1 VGTFNVSAVIDMDDP
16 LAAAPPRDTPPS
28 RDGESSQ
35 SMGREPGNAP
45 PAEKQRRGRKPGDAQ
60 LKADLKEIEE
70 KLTQLLTLPSV
81 PMDAAG
87 DDWPARHIE
96 DRAPALAHAI
106 TETARNNIQLREKL
120 LQLLRV
126 GDGAG
131 LVIAAFAYAAP
142 VALYYG
148 VIPVPPP
155 IRAQLP
161 VPRREEARG
170 ESIIDKMR
178 AEEERLKMQNI
189 QRVRDEYDG
198 DHGRTPKDSPPAPAE
213 PAAAPF
219 AAGTPPAL

>member
-1 VGTFNVSAVIDMDDP
+1 MTAVIDMDDP
-16 LAAAPPRDTPPS
+16 LATAPPRDTPPK
-28 RDGESSQ
+28 SSGDDAG
-35 SMGREPGNAP
+35 SGGPGQAP
-45 PAEKQRRGRKPGDAQ
+45 PTEPKKRRGRVPGDAQ
-60 LKADLKEIEE
+60 LKADLKEIEV
-70 KLTQLLTLPSV
+70 KLTQLLQMPAI

-96 DRAPALAHAI
+96 QRAPALAHAI
-106 TETARNNIQLREKL
+106 AETARNNIQLREKL

-131 LVIAAFAYAAP
+131 LVIAALAYAAP

-178 AEEERLKMQNI
+178 AEEARIARQDGI
-189 QRVRDEYDG
+189 RSQQRARATE
-198 DHGRTPKDSPPAPAE
+198 DSPPAENE
-213 PAAAPF
+213 PAATPS
-219 AAGTPPAL
+219 AAGPPPAI

>member
-1 VGTFNVSAVIDMDDP
+1 MSAVIDMDDP
-16 LAAAPPRDTPPS
+16 LAAAPPRDTPPQS
-28 RDGESSQ
+28 SGDGSGSP
-35 SMGREPGNAP
+35 EPAP
-45 PAEKQRRGRKPGDAQ
+45 PASEKRRGRKAGDVQ

-131 LVIAAFAYAAP
+131 LALAALAYAAP

-148 VIPVPPP
+148 IVPIPPP

-161 VPRREEARG
+161 VPQRAEARKP
-170 ESIIDKMR
+170 SIIDKMR
-178 AEEERLKMQNI
+178 EEEERLAST
-189 QRVRDEYDG
+189 RRA
-198 DHGRTPKDSPPAPAE
+198 RTTEDPPPAPDE
-213 PAAAPF
+213 PATAPF
-219 AAGTPPAL
+219 AAGSPPTI